1 MGWTP
6 SLVSQVPLPV
16 DEQVPAALHLQGETA
31 QPFDPDGEV
40 QLDATVAFAP
50 LVIAKAP
57 AVAASQG
64 FVDTSFRLSLRL
76 PAATRRK
83 LSRVHSHGLLLLL

>member
-1 MGWTP
+1 M
-6 SLVSQVPLPV
+6 
-16 DEQVPAALHLQGETA
+16 AALHLQGETA

-40 QLDATVAFAP
+40 QLNVTVAFAP

-64 FVDTSFRLSLRL
+64 FVNLSFRSPLRYF
-76 PAATRRK
+76 ATTWRK
-83 LSRVHSHGLLLLL
+83 ISRVHSHGW